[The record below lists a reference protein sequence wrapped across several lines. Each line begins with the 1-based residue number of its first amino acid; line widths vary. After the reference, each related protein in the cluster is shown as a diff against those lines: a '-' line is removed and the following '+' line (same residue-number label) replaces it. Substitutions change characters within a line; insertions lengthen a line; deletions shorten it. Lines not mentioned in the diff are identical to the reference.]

1 MRAFRFSLAAA
12 ALATMIVGLAVA
24 QPPGGRMQGMAGMR
38 GAGGLFLLRSPDVQ
52 KDLKLTD
59 EQKTKLEDA
68 VKKET
73 EKRQE
78 QMASMKDGGFDKDKM
93 QAAFKEMAEMADK
106 TIKDILNADQQ
117 KRLKQITWQQAGS
130 AVFADKDVE
139 TGLKLTDEQ
148 KEKLQGI
155 NAEMQE
161 DVRAI
166 ARESQ
171 GNREEMQSKIA
182 SLRKE
187 TMEKAEEVL
196 TAEQKKTFTAML
208 GSKFEGKIDMGFG
221 GGQGKGARPKGKG
234 GDKKDGDKKDG
245 EKPKRGDGV

>member
-1 MRAFRFSLAAA
+1 MRGFKFSLAAA
-12 ALATMIVGLAVA
+12 ALATAIVGLAVA
-24 QPPGGRMQGMAGMR
+24 QPPGGGRGGMQAMR
-38 GAGGLFLLRSPDVQ
+38 GAGGLMMLRSPDVQ
-52 KDLKLTD
+52 KDLKITD

-130 AVFADKDVE
+130 AAFADKDVE
-139 TGLKLTDEQ
+139 SGLKLTDEQ
-148 KEKLQGI
+148 KDKIKGI
-155 NAEMQE
+155 NDEMRE
-161 DVRAI
+161 DVQNI

-171 GNREEMQSKIA
+171 GNREEMQTKIVA
-182 SLRKE
+182 LRKE
-187 TMEKAEEVL
+187 TMEKAEGVL
-196 TAEQKKTFTAML
+196 TADQKKSFSTML
-208 GSKFEGKIDMGFG
+208 GAKFEGKIEMGMG
-221 GGQGKGARPKGKG
+221 GGQGKGGRTKSKDK
-234 GDKKDGDKKDG
+234 DKKDGDKKDG
-245 EKPKRGDGV
+245 DKPKRGDGV